1 MDRSKN
7 KKTSLDARTKW
18 SYCIGSVG
26 RDAAYALV
34 SMYILTYI
42 QYTVKL
48 TVTQYAAI
56 SFCVVLCL
64 IWDAINDPLMGIII
78 ENSKL
83 KHGKFRPWIISGA
96 VLNSI
101 VIVLLFSVRPTG
113 WGFVVFFAI
122 SYLLW
127 GMTFTMN
134 DISYWGLLPSLT
146 SDSNER
152 GLLLTIMSIFISI
165 GQFSVAGIVPMVVA
179 GNAVFTYRCTA
190 LVVAL
195 AFILFQTITFL
206 GVKER
211 PRVDLAEKLS
221 LKKMFR
227 ILARNDQL
235 VVIGIGSL
243 LFNIGNG
250 LLILFGVNFFYFTF
264 GYDEGGK
271 LIFLFTVMY
280 GLGNLLSQSCFH
292 MITQRISRE
301 KLLKIIITVLMIGYA
316 LFLGYGYI
324 LPKNIILLNL
334 IGFIIFFCQGL
345 YNLTVVVMLNN
356 TIEYDEYRFA
366 ERHDSVISAVRSFSV
381 KLAGAI
387 NQGVCAIVLIISG
400 IYHVSQD
407 ISKLEIEAGK
417 GAMTSNEV
425 LLQASE
431 FISHVKPYQT
441 LILRIGMVAV
451 PVIAMIACY
460 VLIRKKYII
469 DEAEYER
476 IVHEI
481 ELRDENPSKVEGF

>member
-1 MDRSKN
+1 MECT
-7 KKTSLDARTKW
+7 KKKSSLDSRTKW
-18 SYCIGSVG
+18 TYCIGSVG

-42 QYTVKL
+42 QYTVNL
-48 TVTQYAAI
+48 TVAQYAAI
-56 SFCVVLCL
+56 SICVVLCL

-83 KHGKFRPWIISGA
+83 KGGKFRPWIISGA

-101 VIVLLFSVRPTG
+101 VIVLLFTVRPSG
-113 WGFVVFFAI
+113 WGFVVFFAV

-146 SDSNER
+146 SDSSER

-165 GQFSVAGIVPMVVA
+165 GQFSVAGIVPVVIA
-179 GNAVFTYRCTA
+179 GNAVFAYRCAA
-190 LVVAL
+190 LIIAL
-195 AFILFQTITFL
+195 AFIVFQSITFF

-211 PRVDLAEKLS
+211 PRVDSKEKIS
-221 LKKMFR
+221 LKRMFQ

-264 GYDEGGK
+264 GYAEGGK

-280 GLGNLLSQSCFH
+280 GLGNLLSQACFH
-292 MITQRISRE
+292 LITQHMKRNT
-301 KLLKIIITVLMIGYA
+301 LLKLIITFLMIGYA
-316 LFLGYGYI
+316 LFLSYGYI
-324 LPKNIILLNL
+324 LPKSTILLNI
-334 IGFIIFFCQGL
+334 IGFLIFFCQGI
-345 YNLTVVVMLNN
+345 YNLIVVVMLNN
-356 TIEYDEYRFA
+356 TIEYDEYRFH

-387 NQGVCAIVLIISG
+387 NQGVCALVLIISG
-400 IYHVSQD
+400 IYHISQK
-407 ISKLEIEAGK
+407 ISKLEIDAGK
-417 GAMTSNEV
+417 GTTTSEEV
-425 LLQASE
+425 LTQASE
-431 FISHVKPYQT
+431 FIRQVKPYQT
-441 LILRIGMVAV
+441 FILRIGMVAV
-451 PVIAMIACY
+451 PVIVMISCY
-460 VLIRKKYII
+460 LLIRKKYRI
-469 DEAEYER
+469 DEKEYER
-476 IVHEI
+476 IVQEI
-481 ELRDENPSKVEGF
+481 EAREEDSSKVEGF